1 MRICAPLTCVAW
13 GQAKGLADVTF
24 PLKEIPTVTP
34 KTKFAAIIAAALA
47 ATTGLVAAPALADHH
62 KATAKAEANIVETA
76 ISTGAHNTLV
86 AAVQAAGLVETLSSP
101 GPFTVFAP
109 TDAAFAKLP
118 AGTVETL
125 VKPENKGTLTG
136 ILTYHAV
143 AGKVTA
149 GDLIG
154 LINANGGSATITTVA
169 GGTLTAQL
177 VDGKVVITDAAGGKT
192 TVTTADVMTS
202 NGVIHVTDGVF
213 LPA

>member
-1 MRICAPLTCVAW
+1 M
-13 GQAKGLADVTF
+13 
-24 PLKEIPTVTP
+24 TP
-34 KTKFAAIIAAALA
+34 KTKLTAVIAAALA
-47 ATTGLVAAPALADHH
+47 ATTSLVAAPALADHN
-62 KATAKAEANIVETA
+62 KSAMKAEANIVETA
-76 ISTGAHNTLV
+76 VSTGVHNTLV
-86 AAVQAAGLVETLSSP
+86 AAVQAAGLVDTLASP

-109 TDAAFAKLP
+109 TDDAFAKLP

-125 VKPENKGTLTG
+125 IKPENKSTLTG

-149 GDLIG
+149 ADLIK
-154 LINANGGSATITTVA
+154 LINDNGGSATITTVA

-177 VDGKVVITDAAGGKT
+177 VDGKVVITDGAGGKT
-192 TVTTADVMTS
+192 TVTTADVMSS

>member
-1 MRICAPLTCVAW
+1 M
-13 GQAKGLADVTF
+13 
-24 PLKEIPTVTP
+24 TP
-34 KTKFAAIIAAALA
+34 KTTFTAIIAAALA

-62 KATAKAEANIVETA
+62 MEKKAAANIVETA
-76 ISTGAHNTLV
+76 IGTGVHNTLV
-86 AAVQAAGLVETLSSP
+86 AAVKAAGLVDTLASP

-118 AGTVETL
+118 AGTVATL
-125 VKPENKGTLTG
+125 VKPENKGTLTA

-149 GDLIG
+149 GDLVK
-154 LINANGGSATITTVA
+154 LINANGGKATITTVA
-169 GGTLTAQL
+169 GGTLTAEL
-177 VDGKVVITDAAGGKT
+177 VGGKVVITDAKGGKT
-192 TVTTADVMTS
+192 TVTQADVMTS